1 MSTNIISDITAQT
14 IGFTVRLVIM
24 SVSTFEIV
32 VILYIYY
39 KHTIFRFILSTG
51 NSEFLLYTHSLSL
64 HVYYCFLYRLFGV
77 PVEYDEYGHRPPEDG
92 DDNENIDDGMLLKYL
107 QSLSKI

>member
-1 MSTNIISDITAQT
+1 
-14 IGFTVRLVIM
+14 
-24 SVSTFEIV
+24 
-32 VILYIYY
+32 
-39 KHTIFRFILSTG
+39 
-51 NSEFLLYTHSLSL
+51 
-64 HVYYCFLYRLFGV
+64 VYYCFLYRLFGV

>member
-1 MSTNIISDITAQT
+1 MYRVYCETSDNVCLDLRKCCYSI
-14 IGFTVRLVIM
+14 
-24 SVSTFEIV
+24 
-32 VILYIYY
+32 YIYY
-39 KHTIFRFILSTG
+39 IHTIFRFILSTG

-92 DDNENIDDGMLLKYL
+92 DDNENMDDGMLLKYL
-107 QSLSKI
+107 QSLSKIYDSF